1 MQFRNINPIFFEKTK
16 EGEAFYDVY
25 ARLVKDRVI
34 YLTEEI
40 DSDVASVV
48 SSLLFLLDREDKDE
62 EPIQLWINSPGGNVN
77 DFFAIYDMMQLVKSP
92 IKTICIG
99 SASSAAAVLLSA
111 GSPGLRYITPNAH
124 VMIHQIQVDGVGGTG
139 TEVEIEAREVKKI
152 KNKLNE
158 ILARHTGHTTAKIKR
173 DCEHDKYLDAKAA
186 VEYGIADHILGPT
199 KKLPELKAIR
209 RSRKKADGKKS
220 VPPPEK
226 KKE

>member
-16 EGEAFYDVY
+16 DGEAFYDVY

-34 YLTEEI
+34 FLTEEI
-40 DSDVASVV
+40 DSDTASVV
-48 SSLLFLLDREDKDE
+48 SSLLFLLDREEKEE

-92 IKTICIG
+92 IKTICVG
-99 SASSAAAVLLSA
+99 SASSAAAILLAA
-111 GSPGLRYITPNAH
+111 GTTGMRFITPNSH
-124 VMIHQIQVDGVGGTG
+124 VMIHQIQVESVGGTG

-152 KNKLNE
+152 KVKLNE

-186 VEYGIADHILGPT
+186 LEYGIVDHILGPT
-199 KKLPELKAIR
+199 KTLPALKQIR
-209 RSRKKADGKKS
+209 RKRKRVDSKK
-220 VPPPEK
+220 PPAPEK
-226 KKE
+226 KE